1 MAINMFEG
9 ARRIAKLIAVS
20 IVVGFGIAACEKGL
34 APDDETFT
42 LYQSTVPQDIRLH
55 VATFDVKTSMRSTI
69 NIDNCERTARLTQ
82 AWFDADNPSKGT
94 RKFWCE
100 KGRYKK

>member
-9 ARRIAKLIAVS
+9 ARRIAKLIAV
-20 IVVGFGIAACEKGL
+20 F
-34 APDDETFT
+34 
-42 LYQSTVPQDIRLH
+42 YQSTVPQDIRLH